1 MPIYEYECAGCG
13 EQIEIVHGIN
23 DKPKTKCPS
32 CKGKLKRLMS
42 LNSFHLKGTGWY
54 KTDYAK
60 PDSSKEKAE
69 KTKKAEAPAKSPK
82 KKESAGSTEAA

>member
-13 EQIEIVHGIN
+13 EVSEIVHGIN
-23 DKPKTKCPS
+23 EKPKTKCPT
-32 CKGKLKRLMS
+32 CGGKLKRLMS

-60 PDSSKEKAE
+60 PDKSKEKA
-69 KTKKAEAPAKSPK
+69 KAPAKSPK